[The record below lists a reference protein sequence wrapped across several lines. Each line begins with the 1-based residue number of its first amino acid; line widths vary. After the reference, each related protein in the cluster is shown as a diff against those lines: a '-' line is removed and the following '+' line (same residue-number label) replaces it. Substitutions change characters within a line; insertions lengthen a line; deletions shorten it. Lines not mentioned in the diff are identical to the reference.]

1 MRVPVMAGNWK
12 MHMNSNET
20 KSFIHDLRGRVEDT
34 EVKVILCVPFTSIPA
49 AKDALAGSK
58 IGLGAQNMSWEEK
71 GAFTGEVSPDMLL
84 SEGVEYVIIGHSE
97 RRAIFKETDDMINKK
112 VVKALEK
119 GLIPILCVGE
129 TLEEREEHKAKE
141 VTKHQLKEALKGVSV
156 KEMEKII
163 VAYEPVWAIGT
174 GKTASPE
181 DANEMAVFI
190 RETLKELYG
199 EETSEEVIIQYGGSV
214 KPGNVEEI
222 MNQSDVDGALVG
234 GASLK
239 VEDFEKIVNF

>member
-34 EVKVILCVPFTSIPA
+34 EVKVILCVPFTSISA
-49 AKDALAGSK
+49 AKDALAGTK

-71 GAFTGEVSPDMLL
+71 GAFTGEISPDMLL

>member
-12 MHMNSNET
+12 MHKNSNET

-34 EVKVILCVPFTSIPA
+34 EVKVILCVPFTSISA
-49 AKDALAGSK
+49 AKDALAGTK

-71 GAFTGEVSPDMLL
+71 GAFTGEISPDMLL

-141 VTKHQLKEALKGVSV
+141 VTEHQLKEALKGVSV

>member
-34 EVKVILCVPFTSIPA
+34 EVKVILCVPFTSISA
-49 AKDALAGSK
+49 AKDALAGTK

-71 GAFTGEVSPDMLL
+71 GAFTGEISPDMLL

-141 VTKHQLKEALKGVSV
+141 VTKHQLKEALKGVRV

>member
-34 EVKVILCVPFTSIPA
+34 EVKVILCVPFTSISA
-49 AKDALAGSK
+49 AKDALAGTK

-71 GAFTGEVSPDMLL
+71 GAFTGEISPDMLL

-141 VTKHQLKEALKGVSV
+141 VTEHQLKEALKGVSV